1 MIACYLGL
9 WHSAT
14 TFGTGKK
21 VRPGKKP
28 LGGVQMS
35 RRYLVSGV
43 SSVLAIA
50 FAAPAIA
57 QDAVPKEAESG
68 LAEIIVTATKRDS
81 NLQRTPIAITA
92 IDQSIIQQAS
102 PDNIGDLASFV
113 PNFSAARITGFNAA
127 SFAMRGVGQNTI
139 IVYFEPSVLVT
150 VDDFVVPSVQTQL
163 LDTFDVQQVEVLRG
177 PQGTLFGKN
186 AIGGAVTVKTKR
198 PDLREFG
205 SDVRVTAG
213 SFKSFS
219 GNAAVNIPIIKDQLA
234 LRLVGGYEY
243 SDGFM
248 RNGAC
253 YGPVGTFLTTPP
265 ELPASTAKFVGRSGC
280 GDGRRVGGTNV
291 VNLRAKLLWEPS
303 SNFDALLQY
312 ELIRDSSETPAPV
325 NETPVNGDGRFF
337 LFDALNVG
345 SRGNKSSDP
354 INNGGVTD
362 RQDSLMRMRDGHV
375 VNVDGVYLNMNLN
388 VGMGNFT
395 SITGWRSQRSRLPS
409 TYTGQAPVAAD
420 GEVLSLFDATRDD
433 DRKTWQQELRF
444 ASDLGGAFDF
454 VAGGFHQEDKVDFCV
469 NQLLGFLDLTGG
481 PLPFGPWNKSPY
493 LLCNAQDA
501 KSTAVFAEGTLKAT
515 DRLTLTAGAR
525 YTWER
530 KTWRG
535 RQQVFIPQLGGGF
548 DPSITLNRPLDASV
562 NNYPAGVVTV
572 DASDNEPTYRFSA
585 SYKAGEDTFLYAT
598 FSHGFKGGG
607 FNDQIGGFGSF
618 GTDLDAFAD
627 AASATKPEKANSYEV
642 GIKSQF
648 FDNRARFNLTGFW
661 VDYSD
666 LQKQIV
672 VPIEVNGQPNQVTRF
687 FNAASARVKGIEA
700 EATLVPTDGLTLRGV
715 LGFQDAKYLEY
726 ITPIPAGY
734 DLSTAPLDRAPK
746 WQWSL
751 DGTYAMPIG
760 HNLNVTFNANLSYV
774 DRNLFSQSIAD
785 ERDNTF
791 LRARTLLNASI
802 TLADID
808 NKYTLRVVGK
818 NLTDKRYETASQ
830 VVGGLWTFTLYGP
843 PRYFGVEAGAR
854 F

>member
-1 MIACYLGL
+1 MA
-9 WHSAT
+9 
-14 TFGTGKK
+14 
-21 VRPGKKP
+21 
-28 LGGVQMS
+28 
-35 RRYLVSGV
+35 
-43 SSVLAIA
+43 LALA
-50 FAAPAIA
+50 AQAVALAAPAVA
-57 QDAVPKEAESG
+57 QDTNAAAADAG
-68 LAEIIVTATKRDS
+68 LAEIIVTATRRDT

-127 SFAMRGVGQNTI
+127 SFAMRGVGQNNI

-150 VDDFVVPSVQTQL
+150 VDDFVMPSVQTQL

-198 PDLREFG
+198 PDLAEFG

-219 GNAAVNIPIIKDQLA
+219 GNAAINVPIIKDQLA
-234 LRLVGGYEY
+234 LRVVGGYEY

-265 ELPASTAKFVGRSGC
+265 ALPASTAKFVGRSGC

-312 ELIRDSSETPAPV
+312 ELIRDSSESPATV
-325 NETPVNGDGRFF
+325 NETPVNSAGRFF

-345 SRGNKSSDP
+345 SRGNTSSDP
-354 INNGGVTD
+354 INNAGVSD
-362 RQDSLMRMRDGHV
+362 RQDSLMRMQDGHV
-375 VNVDGVYLNMNLN
+375 VNVDGIYLNMNLN

-454 VAGGFHQEDKVDFCV
+454 VAGGFHQQDKVDFCV

-481 PLPFGPWNKSPY
+481 PLPFGSWNKSPY

-501 KSTAVFAEGTLKAT
+501 KSTAIFAEGTFKAT
-515 DRLTLTAGAR
+515 DRLTLTAGGR

-562 NNYPAGVVTV
+562 NNYTAGVVTV
-572 DASDNEPTYRFSA
+572 EARDNEPTYRFSA

-598 FSHGFKGGG
+598 YSHGFKGGG
-607 FNDQIGGFGSF
+607 FNDQIGGFGPF
-618 GTDLDAFAD
+618 GADLDAFAD
-627 AASATKPEKANSYEV
+627 AATATKPETANSYEI

-648 FDNRARFNLTGFW
+648 LDNRARFNLTGFW
-661 VDYSD
+661 VDYSN

-700 EATLVPTDGLTLRGV
+700 EATLVPIDGLTLRGV
-715 LGFQDAKYLEY
+715 LGFQDAEYREY

-751 DGTYAMPIG
+751 DGTYTTPVTSG
-760 HNLNVTFNANLSYV
+760 LKLTFNGNLSYV
-774 DRNLFSQSIAD
+774 GRNLFTQSIAD

-802 TLADID
+802 TLADVD
-808 NKYTLRVVGK
+808 DKYTLRLVGK

>member
-1 MIACYLGL
+1 MNLRSSLY
-9 WHSAT
+9 
-14 TFGTGKK
+14 
-21 VRPGKKP
+21 
-28 LGGVQMS
+28 
-35 RRYLVSGV
+35 GV
-43 SSVLAIA
+43 SSVLVLAI
-50 FAAPAIA
+50 AAPAVA
-57 QDAVPKEAESG
+57 QQTSGAEADAG
-68 LAEIIVTATKRDS
+68 LSEIIVTATRRDS
-81 NLQRTPIAITA
+81 NLQQTPIAVTA
-92 IDQSIIQQAS
+92 IDQAIIQQAS

-127 SFAMRGVGQNTI
+127 SFAMRGVGQNNI

-186 AIGGAVTVKTKR
+186 AIGGAVTVKTRR
-198 PDLREFG
+198 PDLAEFSG
-205 SDVRVTAG
+205 DFRLTAG
-213 SFKSFS
+213 SFKSIS

-243 SDGFM
+243 SDGYM

-265 ELPASTAKFVGRSGC
+265 ALPASTAKFVGRSGC
-280 GDGRRVGGTNV
+280 GDGRRVGGTKVFNM
-291 VNLRAKLLWEPS
+291 RAKLLWEPS
-303 SNFDALLQY
+303 SDFDALLQY
-312 ELIRDSSETPAPV
+312 ELIRDKSETPAPV
-325 NETPVNGDGRFF
+325 NETPVNGNGRFF

-345 SRGNKSSDP
+345 SRANVSSDP
-354 INNGGVTD
+354 INNAGVTD
-362 RQDSLMRMRDGHV
+362 RQDSLMRMQDGHV
-375 VNVDGVYLNMNLN
+375 VNVDGIYLNMNLN
-388 VGMGNFT
+388 LGMGTLT

-433 DRKTWQQELRF
+433 NRKTWQQELRF
-444 ASDLGGAFDF
+444 ASDFGEAFDF
-454 VAGGFHQEDKVDFCV
+454 VAGGFHQEDRTDFCV

-481 PLPFGPWNKSPY
+481 PLPFGAWNKTPY
-493 LLCNAQDA
+493 LLCNAQVA
-501 KSTAVFAEGTLKAT
+501 KSTAVFAEGTFKAT
-515 DRLTLTAGAR
+515 DRLTLTVGGR

-548 DPSITLNRPLDASV
+548 DTGITLNRPLDASV
-562 NNYPAGVVTV
+562 YKYSAGVVAV
-572 DASDNEPTYRFSA
+572 QAKVNEPTYRVSA
-585 SYKAGEDTFLYAT
+585 SYKAGENTFVYAT

-607 FNDQIGGFGSF
+607 FNDQIGGFGPF
-618 GTDLDAFAD
+618 GTDLAAFA
-627 AASATKPEKANSYEV
+627 AAATATKPETANSYEV

-648 FDNRARFNLTGFW
+648 LDNRARFNLTGFW

-672 VPIEVNGQPNQVTRF
+672 VPIQVNGQPNQVTRF

-700 EATLVPTDGLTLRGV
+700 EATLIPVDGLTLRGV
-715 LGFQDAKYLEY
+715 LGYQDAKYREY
-726 ITPIPAGY
+726 VTPIPAGY

-751 DGTYAMPIG
+751 DGTYTTPVTSSLKVTI
-760 HNLNVTFNANLSYV
+760 NSNVSYV
-774 DRNLFSQSIAD
+774 GKNLFTQSIAD
-785 ERDNTF
+785 VRDNTF

-802 TLADID
+802 TLADMDD
-808 NKYTLRVVGK
+808 NYSLRLVGK

-843 PRYFGVEAGAR
+843 PRYFGVEAGAK